1 VLTGAGAVRM
11 GLWQESAK
19 YERDS
24 AYIHEMYV
32 LVESPDRVLSDAAS
46 KAVLEFLD
54 ERGKEA
60 PLVSTHGI
68 SFTWSHAHLPAAMAE
83 QGVWGAGRGRSGV
96 HGSNLRWSPTE
107 RRRL

>member
-1 VLTGAGAVRM
+1 M
-11 GLWQESAK
+11 GMRRWQASAK

-68 SFTWSHAHLPAAMAE
+68 SFSRSHADLPAAIAE
-83 QGVWGAGRGRSGV
+83 QCALGGGCGRGRSGG
-96 HGSNLRWSPTE
+96 HGSKPWRALPPTE
-107 RRRL
+107 SPA